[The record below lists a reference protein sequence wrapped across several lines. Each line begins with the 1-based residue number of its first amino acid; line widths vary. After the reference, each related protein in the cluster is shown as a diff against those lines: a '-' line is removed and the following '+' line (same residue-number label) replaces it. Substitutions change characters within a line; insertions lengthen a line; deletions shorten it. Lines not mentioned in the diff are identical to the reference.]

1 MNNSTT
7 IAHQLLMEC
16 EETVDNSDLEMYN
29 AITEICKNSNDE
41 ETRKIAI
48 EAISK
53 SNQYEKIFMIALAAT
68 GVLICV
74 TQKDN
79 GEFMSSSYVTPDTIQ
94 HPQQPPKVQL
104 QRQQMNSQCYPN
116 VD

>member
-7 IAHQLLMEC
+7 IANQLLMEC
-16 EETVDNSDLEMYN
+16 KETVRNSDQEMYK

-48 EAISK
+48 KAISK
-53 SNQYEKIFMIALAAT
+53 SNQYEKVFMIALAAL

-74 TQKDN
+74 TQK
-79 GEFMSSSYVTPDTIQ
+79 SSELSSPTYVTPDTAQ
-94 HPQQPPKVQL
+94 HQQQQPKVQL